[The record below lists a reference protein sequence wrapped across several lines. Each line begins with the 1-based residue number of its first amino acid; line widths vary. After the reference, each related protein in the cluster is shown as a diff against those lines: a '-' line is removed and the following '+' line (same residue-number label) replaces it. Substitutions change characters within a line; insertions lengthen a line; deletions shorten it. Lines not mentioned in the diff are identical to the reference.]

1 MGHIFKSLAVYSI
14 RTRRRG
20 AGRVRICREP
30 VLSQYFEIHAAS
42 PQRRLIT
49 RAVAALRAGA
59 VIVYPTDS
67 CYALGCCVGDKAPME
82 RIRHIRQ
89 VDSSHNFTLVCRD
102 LSELATYARVD
113 NSAFRLLKALTPG
126 AYTFILQA
134 SREVPRRLQNPRRK
148 TIGLRVP
155 RHPITQALLDSLG
168 EPLMSSTLV
177 LPGDDLPLT
186 DPHEMR
192 ERLNSGVDLVI
203 DGGYCG
209 LEPTTVLDLTG
220 ETPKVLRHGRGD
232 VSVLSL

>member
-1 MGHIFKSLAVYSI
+1 
-14 RTRRRG
+14 
-20 AGRVRICREP
+20 
-30 VLSQYFEIHAAS
+30 LSQYFEIHAAS
-42 PQRRLIT
+42 PQQRLIT
-49 RAVAALRAGA
+49 QAVAVIRGGG

-67 CYALGCCVGDKAPME
+67 CYAFGCCLGDKAPME
-82 RIRHIRQ
+82 RIRRIRQ
-89 VDSSHNFTLVCRD
+89 VDDSHNFTLVCRD

-126 AYTFILQA
+126 PYTFILPA

-155 RHPITQALLDSLG
+155 RHPITQALLESLG

-186 DPHEMR
+186 DASEML
-192 ERLNSGVDLVI
+192 ERLNTRVDLII

-209 LEPTTVLDLTG
+209 HEPTTVLDLTG
-220 ETPKVLRHGRGD
+220 ETLKVLRHGRGD